1 MEEKCETK
9 YNYNSFNE
17 ELNCMVI
24 NETSDFIERDG
35 KQLTASKIKLDI
47 EMIGSINNR
56 QLNELR
62 LFVLE
67 VVDSMNNSTFESA
80 QINYK
85 KN

>member
-24 NETSDFIERDG
+24 NETSYFIERDG

-47 EMIGSINNR
+47 EIIGSINNR